1 MHPSLNELL
10 PEMNQINAFN
20 IKVHPATISEFV
32 SIIRQNL
39 RQKKLLVQFG
49 VNSATVNETFE
60 NEDYRRIINSADLL
74 NIDGMSVVW
83 ALRCLGHKVPERVAT
98 PDLAEGVMAMAA
110 EEGFS
115 VFLFGATETVISLCL
130 ANLRGK
136 YPTMRIAGW
145 RHGYYDSTEES
156 TIIDQINQ
164 SDADIL
170 LIGISSP
177 KKELLY
183 DKYRDKLRV
192 NYVLG
197 VGGYFDILSG
207 RTKRAPKWMQ
217 KRGLEWVFRLLQ
229 EPRRMWRRYL
239 IGNNKFLWTLIREK
253 TRERKLKGL

>member
-1 MHPSLNELL
+1 
-10 PEMNQINAFN
+10 MNQINAFN
-20 IKVHPATISEFV
+20 IKIHAATLSEFV
-32 SIIRQNL
+32 SIIKQSLQQR
-39 RQKKLLVQFG
+39 KHLVQFG
-49 VNSATVNETFE
+49 VNSATVNETRE
-60 NEDYRRIINSADLL
+60 NEDFRRVINSADLL

-110 EEGFS
+110 ENNFS
-115 VFLFGATETVISLCL
+115 VFLFGATDKVIPLCVE
-130 ANLRGK
+130 NLK
-136 YPTMRIAGW
+136 KVYPGMRVAGW
-145 RHGYYDSTEES
+145 RDGYYEAEEES

-164 SDADIL
+164 SGADIL

-177 KKELLY
+177 KKELLF
-183 DKYRDKLRV
+183 DKYRDKLGAY
-192 NYVLG
+192 YVLG

-217 KRGLEWVFRLLQ
+217 NRGLEWVFRLLQ

-253 TRERKLKGL
+253 SRGRNIHLS